1 MLEYF
6 EKLCIFSS
14 TRSLYSGKLQ
24 SVRSIAL
31 LRPSFAFI
39 ICLVLKPKLW
49 KAYFFISS
57 SDQMHLPGAA
67 GFFCGRPFSE
77 WGPAVRV
84 YWKWSKEEML
94 LTQRFV
100 VSLAIFF
107 ANCTFL
113 TFCVFFPTYFIPT
126 VNACWAKAYHSNIQ
140 ANHLIGVWCFSF
152 FRWMPGYGPSSD
164 AIDVFMNLFTHLYD
178 SNTKFISHWLV
189 EHKAKKCFIQH
200 ITG

>member
-113 TFCVFFPTYFIPT
+113 TFCVFFSHLLHSHCQCLLSKGIPLKHT
-126 VNACWAKAYHSNIQ
+126 SKPFNWS
-140 ANHLIGVWCFSF
+140 LMLF
-152 FRWMPGYGPSSD
+152 
-164 AIDVFMNLFTHLYD
+164 VF
-178 SNTKFISHWLV
+178 
-189 EHKAKKCFIQH
+189 
-200 ITG
+200 